1 MTFVDNDD
9 VKKVGMPIRGI
20 KFSAPHHSTNPATYI
35 KKFQKF
41 RRIEMRVDFFMRI
54 SKF

>member
-35 KKFQKF
+35 ENFLKF
-41 RRIEMRVDFFMRI
+41 RRIEIGVDLRKNILGF
-54 SKF
+54 